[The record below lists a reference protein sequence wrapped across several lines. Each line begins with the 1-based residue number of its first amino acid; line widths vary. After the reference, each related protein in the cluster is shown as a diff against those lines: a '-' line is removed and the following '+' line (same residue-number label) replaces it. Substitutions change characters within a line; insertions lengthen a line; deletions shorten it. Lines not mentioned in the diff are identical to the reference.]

1 MQVTTDDFLNALEQ
15 WVKTDLLSKGNGWQK
30 AGAMFVFLQGKERI
44 RLMLNQLNA
53 LSDDGKFD
61 VDILHDHL
69 NQALSVAGNSLNVPL
84 LNYQFDKVDL
94 DKVFT
99 YLKGQ

>member
-1 MQVTTDDFLNALEQ
+1 MQVTSDDFLNALEQ
-15 WVKTDLLSKGNGWQK
+15 WVKNDLLTKGNGWQK

-61 VDILHDHL
+61 LDVLHDHL
-69 NQALSVAGNSLNVPL
+69 NQALDAAGGALVVPL
-84 LNYQFDKVDL
+84 LNYTFDKADL
-94 DKVFT
+94 NSIFEKM
-99 YLKGQ
+99 KG